1 MKRLIK
7 GTGKNSKAEYGR
19 IFKARQGTRD
29 FQDMRRWKKLLSKF
43 NGGVLVD
50 VGCLDSMIIPLAHAK
65 YPAGKNIY
73 VGVDN
78 ADGVVTA
85 MSRKYPYAYFHNTSI
100 YDKNTL
106 MDVGADYI
114 VMGEV
119 LEHLEEPRRAIEV
132 VMSKLKPGGV
142 LALSVPWEETEL
154 GEVDKERHIWSFSPG
169 DIDELLKPYGRVII
183 QRLGSRWFPY
193 RYAFPSIVA
202 FCIKK

>member
-19 IFKARQGTRD
+19 IFKARQGTTD
-29 FQDMRRWKKLLSKF
+29 FQDMRRWKKLLSLYT
-43 NGGVLVD
+43 GGSLLD
-50 VGCLDSMIIPLAHAK
+50 VGCLDSQVIPLAHK
-65 YPAGKNIY
+65 IYPHGSY
-73 VGVDN
+73 VGVDV
-78 ADGVVTA
+78 AEGVVKS
-85 MSRKYPYAYFHNTSI
+85 MSTKYPFATFLERNL
-100 YDKNTL
+100 YDTGF
-106 MDVGADYI
+106 DEDSFDYI
-114 VMGEV
+114 VAGEV
-119 LEHLEEPRRAIEV
+119 LEHLEHPKRAIVE
-132 VMSKLKPGGV
+132 MMRILSRGGV